1 MEMFQK
7 LPAIEVFNARAVF
20 TRQQPGP
27 QLVKSGFILLQLPK
41 SGADCFTDRLKA
53 TLFYLAGD
61 ERFKMI
67 TERNGSVS
75 GHVFVPKLRCI
86 RY

>member
-1 MEMFQK
+1 MEFFQK
-7 LPAIEVFNARAVF
+7 FPTIEVFNDKAVL
-20 TRQQPGP
+20 PGLQSSP
-27 QLVKSGFILLQLPK
+27 QHLKPGFILLQLSK

-75 GHVFVPKLRCI
+75 EVV
-86 RY
+86 